1 MPLRFV
7 TILCVLL
14 TGLPAAA
21 QAQEFWVKKNYH
33 TWTEKECRK
42 MLEDSPWAKTRVVG
56 KAVLQELATRTLERS
71 RENTPQIEYRI
82 QLRSARPVRQALVRL
97 QMLAAGYEKLDAE
110 QQKALDVQ
118 AEKFLAAQFPDS
130 VVLYVEYSTNTLGYA
145 RDLVN
150 YWRTRTTGLLQDVR
164 LHTPRGGQLS
174 LLRFVHAGGDVGAF
188 QLTFARQAGAD
199 PILLPQDEEL
209 KLEFNHPTIGDVSGE
224 RILIVFKVRELLQNG
239 VLNY

>member
-1 MPLRFV
+1 MPLRCV
-7 TILCVLL
+7 AILSVLL
-14 TGLPAAA
+14 AGMPAAA
-21 QAQEFWVKKNYH
+21 QAQDFWVTKNYK

-42 MLEDSPWAKTRVVG
+42 MLADSPWAKTRVIG
-56 KAVLQELATRTLERS
+56 KAVLQELATRTLERA

-82 QLRSARPVRQALVRL
+82 QFRSARPLRQALVRL
-97 QMLAAGYEKLDAE
+97 QMLAAGYERLDAD
-110 QQKALDVQ
+110 QRKALDEQ

-174 LLRFVHAGGDVGAF
+174 LARFAHAGGDVGAF
-188 QLTFARQAGAD
+188 QLTFARQAGGEPNLVSRD
-199 PILLPQDEEL
+199 DEL
-209 KLEFNHPTIGDVSGE
+209 QLEFNHPTIGAVTGE
-224 RILIVFKVRELLQNG
+224 RVLIVFKVRDLLLDG
-239 VLNY
+239 VPIY